1 MKKNLT
7 VMFIDDSES
16 DRVLFRHVLKF
27 IDDTIEYITA
37 IDGKDG
43 LDYLIS
49 AAAKIPD
56 YIFVDIN
63 MPRVNG
69 IEFLEKIKAIEQLA
83 GIPVILYSTAAP
95 WIYEEKATRLG
106 ASHCLAKSMGFD
118 ETCQAIASI
127 IVHHPQEK

>member
-16 DRVLFRHVLKF
+16 DRVLFRHVLSF
-27 IDDTIEYITA
+27 IDDTIDYITA

-43 LDYLIS
+43 LDYLNS
-49 AAAKIPD
+49 SEAKIPD

-63 MPRVNG
+63 MPRING
-69 IEFLEKIKAIEQLA
+69 IEFLEKIKAIEHLA

-106 ASHCLAKSMGFD
+106 ASQCLTKSMGFD
-118 ETCQAIASI
+118 ETCKTIATI
-127 IVHHPQEK
+127 LVPDPQEK